1 MANSVP
7 YLTEDQIRKNYA
19 KAFSDYSK
27 QRNTEADR
35 AIAKTN
41 TQYDTAQRGN
51 YINYMQNQRELP
63 EQLAA
68 QGITGGASETSL
80 LRART
85 NYENNYNNTERSRGA
100 DIGAIRS
107 NLADALNT
115 YRMTADQNMND
126 EITQNRQL
134 RANYERQLQQ
144 EAEQRFANTISGY
157 DSIGDIDRT
166 ISAIQK
172 SGKDT
177 WRIAYLRARRAE
189 LVAAQRAEEQAAAAR
204 SGGGGYSYRSGGG
217 GSSSSSSSG
226 GVSGDGGSSGSGSG
240 GSGSAGGKS
249 LRDRVAEVSAKKRRE
264 AEEAA
269 RKRANGGLLHAGR
282 KTNAGKAYL
291 TRAGYANGYR
301 GVR

>member
-1 MANSVP
+1 MASSVP

-27 QRNTEADR
+27 QRNTEANR

-126 EITQNRQL
+126 EIAQNRQL
-134 RANYERQLQQ
+134 RANYEHQLQQ

-157 DSIGDIDRT
+157 NSISGINKLIDRIKKT
-166 ISAIQK
+166 
-172 SGKDT
+172 GKDT
-177 WRIAYLRARRAE
+177 WRIGYLRARRTE
-189 LVAAQRAEEQAAAAR
+189 LINEQKAEEEAAAAH
-204 SGGGGYSYRSGGG
+204 SSSGGGGGYSYSGGG
-217 GSSSSSSSG
+217 GGGNDTPIYDNTPQEEEENNNSG
-226 GVSGDGGSSGSGSG
+226 GGGV
-240 GSGSAGGKS
+240 KS
-249 LRDRVAEVSAKKRRE
+249 VKQRAEELAKKRRKE
-264 AEEAA
+264 AEKSF
-269 RKRANGGLLHAGR
+269 RNRVKGGVLHAGR
-282 KTNAGKAYL
+282 KTNASKPYY

-301 GVR
+301 GIR